1 MANIYFQI
9 AWTLNLRSMQISSR
23 RASYTPQKYSRL
35 LFNNFNIYPPR
46 YSSFYPHKIQN
57 LRNSQHRIS
66 TPRHFPILFID
77 NQPTSL
83 LKKKKKIHSFVV
95 AKQSSF
101 PREIISCNL
110 EEERGGCSN
119 FQRTKSSAK

>member
-83 LKKKKKIHSFVV
+83 LKKKKNS
-95 AKQSSF
+95 
-101 PREIISCNL
+101 
-110 EEERGGCSN
+110 
-119 FQRTKSSAK
+119 